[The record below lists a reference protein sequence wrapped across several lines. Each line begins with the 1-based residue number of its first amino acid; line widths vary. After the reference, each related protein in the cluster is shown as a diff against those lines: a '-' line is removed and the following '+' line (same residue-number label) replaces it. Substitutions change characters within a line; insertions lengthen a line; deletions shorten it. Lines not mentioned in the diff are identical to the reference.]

1 MIRKEQRLRENI
13 DHIVPVEVSNHVAI
27 AYFVV
32 FSVPVSL
39 EFGIV
44 ALVLLQAPPFAT
56 GTMVCGQSVE
66 C

>member
-13 DHIVPVEVSNHVAI
+13 DHIVPVTVSNHVAI

-44 ALVLLQAPPFAT
+44 ALLQAPPFAT